1 MLVFDTLFR
10 MSSNRIIGL
19 RKNALSLS
27 CLKGNS
33 NSLDTAYAQLLIFN
47 LFVRMS
53 VCGFDLF

>member
-10 MSSNRIIGL
+10 MSSNRIRL

-27 CLKGNS
+27 CLKGKS